1 MALNMRQIEKW
12 RRRLFSRAPLIGDW
26 TRRRTV
32 QALVQE
38 GSPSAIRLLAEAMIE
53 SDDEELRSLTLEAL
67 SEVEDQESVDQIC
80 EVWAER
86 RREEGSIRS
95 SPGYNALVTLMQEE
109 GWIASAPPT
118 LRLLTALQIG
128 NLEAIMEVSDTIF
141 AEPLVEACEDPD
153 PLIARRARGVLG
165 TIQDQEIGAAICDT
179 LASRW
184 AKSRSSTLATLL
196 VREKC
201 VAREPL
207 EIRVLS
213 ALKSQQREPVTQVG
227 PEAVPFVAAA
237 CLDEDEIVAREA
249 RLALREFTDRRA
261 QDAVC
266 RLFIQQDM
274 RLAKEAALTADY
286 VPIDAVQRALF
297 FFLTG
302 QWERYDELDFDR
314 NLLRI
319 AYSAADAALA
329 RRIREQMKTS
339 GRIDF
344 LVAVAGE
351 DVEVRAMEMTAS
363 EAELLVQM
371 LTGRHAWERLW
382 ELASLL
388 HFDWSVRIIRTLQ
401 AQGWQPEEPTARR
414 LFAGLVQLVSTESLQ
429 SSDLLPYFPPALRR
443 ATLRVPVEI
452 NDVAFAPDAPSL
464 AIATGQQRLVVWDFQ
479 WAMRQ
484 NVYEGFQHAL
494 GYVRFSGEGRVLC
507 TERTSDIHMP
517 CGVFVTGDE
526 QKRMRRVGEHIGSI
540 TALEPV
546 GEEHFFTT
554 GRDFRAVLWS
564 PEGRV
569 NVHNVQYW
577 ARAAQ
582 VDPRSERLVLLSRV
596 LTLLSLP
603 DFDEI
608 AQGWSGASMG
618 HCMAFTPDGETLVVG
633 KYNGE
638 VVICRFKKDQVL
650 AETAPL
656 VLHKERVEGVE
667 ILSGE
672 VPVVVSASSTGEV
685 AFTNLEERTSLGH
698 MDLQDVSLGSLHV
711 SPDGAFMALEE
722 SSTLLSLWDLRALSF
737 PVLLTQPLAAATP
750 ADLAAITALAGAP
763 EFPSQVRQSLRYI
776 EQLLRYRFREHM
788 PDIQE
793 IQMGEFEL
801 EK

>member
-1 MALNMRQIEKW
+1 
-12 RRRLFSRAPLIGDW
+12 
-26 TRRRTV
+26 
-32 QALVQE
+32 
-38 GSPSAIRLLAEAMIE
+38 MIE
-53 SDDEELRSLTLEAL
+53 SDDEELRALTLQAL
-67 SEVEDQESVDQIC
+67 SEVEGQASVDQIC
-80 EVWAER
+80 EVWAAQ
-86 RREEGSIRS
+86 RREEGAVCS
-95 SPGYNALVTLMQEE
+95 SPGCAALVSLMQKE
-109 GWIASAPPT
+109 GWIASSPPA
-118 LRLLTALQIG
+118 LRVLTALQVG
-128 NLEAIMEVSDTIF
+128 KLEEMLEASDTLF
-141 AEPLVEACEDPD
+141 AEPLVAACEDPD

-165 TIQDQEIGAAICDT
+165 TIQGGEFHATVCDA
-179 LASRW
+179 LAERW
-184 AKSRSSTLATLL
+184 AKERSATLETLL
-196 VREKC
+196 VRQRC

-207 EIRVLS
+207 EIKVLS
-213 ALKSQQREPVTQVG
+213 ALKTQQRESITAAG
-227 PEAVPFVAAA
+227 PEVVPFVAAA
-237 CLDEDEIVAREA
+237 CLDEDEVVPREA

-274 RLAKEAALTADY
+274 RLAKEAALAADY

-297 FFLTG
+297 FFLTE
-302 QWERYDELDFDR
+302 QWERYDDLDFDR

-319 AYSAADAALA
+319 AYLAADAALA
-329 RRIREQMKTS
+329 RRIREQMKAS

-351 DVEVRAMEMTAS
+351 DVQTRAIEMTVS

-382 ELASLL
+382 ELAFLL

-401 AQGWQPEEPTARR
+401 AQGWRPEEPADRH
-414 LFAGLVQLVSTESLQ
+414 LFASLTQLVTAQAPQSTE
-429 SSDLLPYFPPALRR
+429 LLPHFPPALRR

-464 AIATGQQRLVVWDFQ
+464 VVATGEERLVIWDFQ

-494 GYVRFSGEGRVLC
+494 GYVRFTGDGRVLC
-507 TERTSDIHMP
+507 TERTTDIHMP
-517 CGVFVTGDE
+517 CGVFVAARD
-526 QKRMRRVGEHIGSI
+526 QQRMRRIGEHIGSI

-546 GEEHFFTT
+546 GEERFFTT
-554 GRDFRAVLWS
+554 GRDFRAVLWN

-569 NVHNVQYW
+569 NVQNVRYW

-582 VDPRSERLVLLSRV
+582 VGPQSERLALLSRV
-596 LTLLSLP
+596 VTLLSLP
-603 DFDEI
+603 DFDEV

-618 HCMAFTPDGETLVVG
+618 NCMAFTPDGEALVVG

-638 VVICRFKKDQVL
+638 VVICRVKERQVV

-667 ILSGE
+667 ILSRE

-685 AFTNLEERTSLGH
+685 AFTNLEERTSLGQI
-698 MDLQDVSLGSLHV
+698 DLQDVSLGALHV

-722 SSTLLSLWDLRALSF
+722 SNTLLSLWDLRALDF
-737 PVLLTQPLAAATP
+737 PRLLTQPLAAATP
-750 ADLAAITALAGAP
+750 EDLAAITTLAGAP

-776 EQLLRYRFREHM
+776 EQLLHYRFRESL
-788 PDIQE
+788 PAIQE

-801 EK
+801 AK